1 MNTVMI
7 YIKNKRWGMVV
18 NETTLNQRPNDIEV
32 KDYRSLNNFNN
43 EQSIY
48 TAQKSIKGPEMT
60 NVEK

>member
-1 MNTVMI
+1 MNIVMI

-48 TAQKSIKGPEMT
+48 TGQKSIKGPEMT